1 MRRQAFESSSIE
13 PALSLSWS
21 LYIEASRPGL
31 RTLLAKDGVIYKE
44 AMAIVAEDVKKIMAE
59 EFYQVYMKANEE
71 CIIEKE
77 KESPLALLRGP
88 GEKESP
94 LALLRGP
101 NLAPKQCPLTLLQS
115 SLISLCGHMPMR
127 ASGAVLCMC
136 AHTGMCVYERWRS
149 L

>member
-1 MRRQAFESSSIE
+1 MCGWLASALRRQAFESSSIE

-88 GEKESP
+88 
-94 LALLRGP
+94 

-136 AHTGMCVYERWRS
+136 ARVGMCVYERWRS

>member
-1 MRRQAFESSSIE
+1 MCGWLASALRRQAFESSSIE

-88 GEKESP
+88 
-94 LALLRGP
+94 

-115 SLISLCGHMPMR
+115 SLISLCGHE
-127 ASGAVLCMC
+127 GFLCGTVYVCSC
-136 AHTGMCVYERWRS
+136 AHTPACAFMNGGAVCKQT
-149 L
+149 

>member
-88 GEKESP
+88 
-94 LALLRGP
+94 

-136 AHTGMCVYERWRS
+136 ARAGMCVYERWRS

>member
-88 GEKESP
+88 
-94 LALLRGP
+94 

-149 L
+149 VCKQT

>member
-88 GEKESP
+88 
-94 LALLRGP
+94 

-136 AHTGMCVYERWRS
+136 ARAGACAFMNGGAVCKQT
-149 L
+149 

>member
-1 MRRQAFESSSIE
+1 MCGWLASALRRQAFESSSIE

-77 KESPLALLRGP
+77 KEP
-88 GEKESP
+88 P

-136 AHTGMCVYERWRS
+136 ARAGMCVYERWRS

>member
-1 MRRQAFESSSIE
+1 MCGWLASALRRQAFESSSIE

-88 GEKESP
+88 
-94 LALLRGP
+94 
-101 NLAPKQCPLTLLQS
+101 NLAPKRMPIDPLAEFIDLSVWTYAHEGFW
-115 SLISLCGHMPMR
+115 CGTVYVCTR
-127 ASGAVLCMC
+127 RR
-136 AHTGMCVYERWRS
+136 MCVYERWRS

>member
-1 MRRQAFESSSIE
+1 MCGWLASALRRQAFESSSIE

-88 GEKESP
+88 
-94 LALLRGP
+94 

-136 AHTGMCVYERWRS
+136 AAVHTRLHVR

>member
-1 MRRQAFESSSIE
+1 ME
-13 PALSLSWS
+13 PLHRGV
-21 LYIEASRPGL
+21 EAGL

-88 GEKESP
+88 
-94 LALLRGP
+94 

-127 ASGAVLCMC
+127 ASCAVRVRDREL
-136 AHTGMCVYERWRS
+136 GERT
-149 L
+149 

>member
-1 MRRQAFESSSIE
+1 M
-13 PALSLSWS
+13 L
-21 LYIEASRPGL
+21 L
-31 RTLLAKDGVIYKE
+31 RI
-44 AMAIVAEDVKKIMAE
+44 DVKKIMAE

-77 KESPLALLRGP
+77 KDSPPGP
-88 GEKESP
+88 AKRAKFGTK
-94 LALLRGP
+94 AM
-101 NLAPKQCPLTLLQS
+101 TLLQS

>member
-71 CIIEKE
+71 SASLRRRR
-77 KESPLALLRGP
+77 SPP
-88 GEKESP
+88 WP
-94 LALLRGP
+94 
-101 NLAPKQCPLTLLQS
+101 C
-115 SLISLCGHMPMR
+115 
-127 ASGAVLCMC
+127 
-136 AHTGMCVYERWRS
+136 
-149 L
+149 

>member
-1 MRRQAFESSSIE
+1 MCGWLASALRRQAFESSSIE

-88 GEKESP
+88 
-94 LALLRGP
+94 

-136 AHTGMCVYERWRS
+136 ARAGMCVYERWRS

>member
-1 MRRQAFESSSIE
+1 MCGWLASALRRQAFESSSIE

-88 GEKESP
+88 
-94 LALLRGP
+94 

-136 AHTGMCVYERWRS
+136 ARAGACAFMNGGAVCKQT
-149 L
+149 

>member
-88 GEKESP
+88 
-94 LALLRGP
+94 
-101 NLAPKQCPLTLLQS
+101 NLAPKQCSLTLLQS

-136 AHTGMCVYERWRS
+136 ARAGMCVYERWRS

>member
-1 MRRQAFESSSIE
+1 MCGWLASALRRQAFELSSIE

-88 GEKESP
+88 
-94 LALLRGP
+94 

-136 AHTGMCVYERWRS
+136 ARAGMCVYERWRS

>member
-88 GEKESP
+88 
-94 LALLRGP
+94 

-136 AHTGMCVYERWRS
+136 ARAGMCVYERWLS

>member
-88 GEKESP
+88 
-94 LALLRGP
+94 

-115 SLISLCGHMPMR
+115 SLISVWTYAHEGFLC
-127 ASGAVLCMC
+127 
-136 AHTGMCVYERWRS
+136 GMCVCAHVR

>member
-88 GEKESP
+88 
-94 LALLRGP
+94 

>member
-1 MRRQAFESSSIE
+1 MCGWLASALRRQAFASSSIE

-88 GEKESP
+88 
-94 LALLRGP
+94 

-136 AHTGMCVYERWRS
+136 ARAGMCVYERWRS

>member
-1 MRRQAFESSSIE
+1 MCGWLASALRRQAFESSSIE

-88 GEKESP
+88 
-94 LALLRGP
+94 

>member
-1 MRRQAFESSSIE
+1 MRQAFESSSIE

-88 GEKESP
+88 
-94 LALLRGP
+94 

>member
-1 MRRQAFESSSIE
+1 MSRNGRDRIE
-13 PALSLSWS
+13 THTKSLK
-21 LYIEASRPGL
+21 
-31 RTLLAKDGVIYKE
+31 TLLAKDGVIYNE

-71 CIIEKE
+71 CIIEK
-77 KESPLALLRGP
+77 
-88 GEKESP
+88 EKESP

-136 AHTGMCVYERWRS
+136 ARAGMCVYERWRS

>member
-1 MRRQAFESSSIE
+1 MCGWLASALRRQAFESSSIE

-88 GEKESP
+88 
-94 LALLRGP
+94 

-136 AHTGMCVYERWRS
+136 AHAGMCVYERWRS